1 MHIKNIA
8 LLKMI
13 CNLNVK
19 ELLIVAHKPQRMIL
33 WLKLIKTIIK

>member
-19 ELLIVAHKPQRMIL
+19 ELLIVAHKPQRIL